1 MLRSQAAR
9 FHSLILA
16 IDIGLS
22 ASVFA
27 AVLSRPEFWS
37 SIRTEQPGMGLLAV
51 ALTGALSLPIL
62 FDWVGL
68 YTSQRRTHLSEI
80 LGRMAVAAVVS
91 TTLLGAMMLIT
102 RAPLPLEFALFC
114 GGLQLAVVGGLRL
127 AIFGGLRLLRRR
139 GRNYRNVLV
148 IGSGRRAAQLQ
159 QTLEANRGW
168 GMRVLGFVDDCE
180 EPADA
185 CLRGVQ
191 MFKLADVPRV
201 VREHVVDEVVIAC
214 PRSMLEQITPLI
226 GLCAEVGVHVTLLA
240 DLFTDYLPNP
250 SATTVGEVPALSFAT
265 VRHSRAQLGIKRLID
280 VTASF
285 TLLVATAPLLAIAAV
300 LIKLDSPGPVFFRQP
315 RCGLY
320 GRVFTMLKLRT
331 MYVDAEAR
339 RTDLEHLNEQ
349 DGPVFKIANDP
360 RVTRVG
366 RFLRR
371 YSVDEL
377 PQLWNVLVGNMSL
390 VGPRPPIPGEVDQ
403 YRLSQR
409 RRLSMRPGLT
419 CLWQVGGRNQ
429 VGFEE
434 WVRLDLEY
442 IDRWSLAEDLRIL
455 ARTVPVVLRG
465 EGAS

>member
-9 FHSLILA
+9 LHTLILV
-16 IDIGLS
+16 IDMALS
-22 ASVFA
+22 ACLLA
-27 AVLSRPEFWS
+27 AVLSRPEFEAV
-37 SIRTEQPGMGLLAV
+37 IRTPGLGLLGVVLAG
-51 ALTGALSLPIL
+51 TFSLPIL

-68 YTSQRRTHLSEI
+68 YGSQRRTQLSEL
-80 LGRMAVAAVVS
+80 LGRMALAAVVS
-91 TTLLGAMMLIT
+91 ITAIGAMIVVT
-102 RAPLPLEFALFC
+102 GSPLTLDFALLV
-114 GGLQLAVVGGLRL
+114 GGLQLGVVGGLRL
-127 AIFGGLRLLRRR
+127 AIFGALRFVRRH

-159 QTLEANRGW
+159 QTLEANRSW
-168 GMRVLGFVDDCE
+168 GLRILGFVDDCDG
-180 EPADA
+180 PADPR
-185 CLRGVQ
+185 LRDAQ
-191 MFKLADVPRV
+191 LFKLADVPSV
-201 VREHVVDEVVIAC
+201 VREHVVDEVVVAC
-214 PRSMLEQITPLI
+214 PRSMLEQITPLM
-226 GLCAEVGVHVTLLA
+226 GLCAEIGVQVTLLA
-240 DLFTDYLPNP
+240 DLFTDFLPSP
-250 SATTVGEVPALSFAT
+250 SATSLGEVPALSFAT
-265 VRHSRAQLGIKRLID
+265 VRHNSTQLGVKRLID
-280 VTASF
+280 VVVSF
-285 TLLVATAPLLAIAAV
+285 TALVASAPVLAVAAV
-300 LIKLDSPGPVFFRQP
+300 LIRLDSPGPVFFRQS

-331 MYVDAEAR
+331 MYEDSEAR
-339 RTDLEHLNEQ
+339 KAELAHLNEL

-377 PQLWNVLVGNMSL
+377 PQLWNVLVGHMSL
-390 VGPRPPIPGEVDQ
+390 VGPRPPIPGEVDE

-419 CLWQVGGRNQ
+419 CLWQVGGRNHI
-429 VGFEE
+429 GFEE

-442 IDRWSLAEDLRIL
+442 IDHWSLSEDLRIL